1 MLLDLRLDL
10 VLSRSSINS
19 ILNNINV
26 NNLKG
31 GKQMNTL
38 YFKEVELEE
47 VNSYTDAAG
56 FAIGFGIGVG
66 LVLTRSKIMMVIN

>member
-1 MLLDLRLDL
+1 
-10 VLSRSSINS
+10 
-19 ILNNINV
+19 
-26 NNLKG
+26 
-31 GKQMNTL
+31 MNTL